1 MLQGF
6 SRFILHSTIFRQGIY
21 VYQEL
26 LFNYSGDGIGPELTG
41 YVKEA
46 VRFSGAPVDFE
57 ELGVNRESS
66 EAELENALL
75 ALSRN
80 GVGLKGNRK
89 TSCCYDMTFL
99 G

>member
-1 MLQGF
+1 M
-6 SRFILHSTIFRQGIY
+6 
-21 VYQEL
+21 

-66 EAELENALL
+66 EADLENALL

-89 TSCCYDMTFL
+89 TSYCCGMKFP